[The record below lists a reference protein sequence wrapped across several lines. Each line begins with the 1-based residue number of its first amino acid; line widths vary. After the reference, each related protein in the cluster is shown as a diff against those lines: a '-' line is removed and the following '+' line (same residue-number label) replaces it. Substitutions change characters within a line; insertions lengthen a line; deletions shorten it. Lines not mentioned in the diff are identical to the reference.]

1 MKNKSLISNSLAVIT
16 GVFFACIFYGCTPLS
31 QTSGVDGLGKSLQL
45 RDKAYEPQ
53 IKTIK
58 LHPAFNEPQASLLPA
73 VAKLGQANLLL
84 QFDDL
89 KAERETYYARIVHC
103 NYDWSRSMLQ
113 DLEFLPDFNEFPLN
127 NFEFSIDT
135 HIPYVH
141 YWFNIPQV
149 KLPGNYVVVVYRG
162 SDKDDIIL
170 SRRFMI
176 YDTRI
181 AFSNERNLIGAGNI
195 AKLNQQINFTISY
208 GSQDL
213 INPLETVN
221 VSIRQ
226 NQRWDNI
233 ATNIKPSFVREI
245 EKQLEYRFFDDSKMF
260 KGGNEF
266 RFFDLRSLNSP
277 GRNVDFVKNNVKPFE
292 VTLVKDKS
300 RQHEAY
306 AQYLDL
312 NGGFINDNYDYRDA
326 SYTNYANVNFRLS
339 SPKIN
344 GDVYVTGA
352 FNYWNLGPENKMTYD
367 SLEKQYT
374 TAFLLKQGWYDYQY
388 YVRSKN
394 NPTYYFEGTHFET
407 ENKYE
412 IFVYYRAQRPNA
424 DLLIGYL
431 NLEKN
436 DR

>member
-1 MKNKSLISNSLAVIT
+1 MKNNALIFNSIILVFSAVL
-16 GVFFACIFYGCTPLS
+16 YLQSCTPIG
-31 QTSGVDGLGKSLQL
+31 QASGSDNSPYKTLQL
-45 RDKAYEPQ
+45 SDRAYEPQ

-58 LHPAFNEPQASLLPA
+58 LHPAFSEPQANLLPA

-89 KAERETYYARIVHC
+89 RAERDTYYARIIHC
-103 NYDWSRSMLQ
+103 NYDWTRSMLQ
-113 DLEFLPDFNEFPLN
+113 DLEFLPEFNEFPVN
-127 NFEFSIDT
+127 NFEFSVDT
-135 HIPYVH
+135 HIPYTH

-149 KLPGNYVVVVYRG
+149 KLPGNYVVVVYRA

-170 SRRFMI
+170 TRRFMV

-181 AFSNERNLIGAGNI
+181 AFSNERNLIGAGSV

-208 GSQDL
+208 GSLEL

-233 ATNIKPSFVREI
+233 ATSIKPSFVREI
-245 EKQLEYRFFDDSKMF
+245 EKQLEYRFFDDAKMF

-266 RFFDLRSLNSP
+266 RFFDIRSLGSP
-277 GRNVDFVKNNVKPFE
+277 GRNVESVKNTVKPFQL
-292 VTLVKDKS
+292 TLVKDKS

-306 AQYLDL
+306 AQYQDL
-312 NGGFINDNYDYRDA
+312 NGGFVNDNYDYRDA
-326 SYTNYANVNFRLS
+326 SFSNYAEVNFRLT

-352 FNYWNLGPENKMTYD
+352 FNYWNLGPENKMAYD
-367 SLEKQYT
+367 SIQKQYT
-374 TAFLLKQGWYDYQY
+374 STFLLKQGWYDYQY
-388 YVRSKN
+388 YVRSKSL
-394 NPTYYFEGTHFET
+394 PAYTLEGSHFET

-424 DLLIGYL
+424 DLLIGYISL
-431 NLEKN
+431 DKN

>member
-1 MKNKSLISNSLAVIT
+1 MKNNALILNSIIL
-16 GVFFACIFYGCTPLS
+16 VFSAILYLESCTPIG
-31 QTSGVDGLGKSLQL
+31 QTGSSEGNADKTLQL
-45 RDKAYEPQ
+45 SDKAYEPQ

-58 LHPAFNEPQASLLPA
+58 LHPALNEPQASLLPA
-73 VAKLGQANLLL
+73 VAKLGQPNLLL

-89 KAERETYYARIVHC
+89 RAERDTYYARIIHC
-103 NYDWSRSMLQ
+103 NYDWTRSMLQ
-113 DLEFLPDFNEFPLN
+113 DLEFLSEFNEFPIN
-127 NFEFSIDT
+127 NFEFSVDT

-141 YWFNIPQV
+141 YWFNVPSV
-149 KLPGNYVVVVYRG
+149 KLPGNYVVVVYRA
-162 SDKDDIIL
+162 SNKEDIIL
-170 SRRFMI
+170 SRRFMV

-181 AFSNERNLIGAGNI
+181 AFSNERNLIGAGSV

-208 GSQDL
+208 GSQEL

-221 VSIRQ
+221 VTIRQ

-233 ATNIKPSFVREI
+233 ATKIKPSFVREI

-277 GRNVDFVKNNVKPFE
+277 GRNVDFVKNTVRPFQA
-292 VTLVKDKS
+292 TLVKDKT

-306 AQYLDL
+306 AQYQDL
-312 NGGFINDNYDYRDA
+312 NGGFVNDNYDYRDA
-326 SYTNYANVNFRLS
+326 SYTNYAEVNFRLA

-352 FNYWNLGPENKMTYD
+352 FNYWNLGPDNKMMYD
-367 SLEKQYT
+367 SIQKLYT
-374 TAFLLKQGWYDYQY
+374 STFLLKQGWYDYQY
-388 YVRSKN
+388 YVRSKSL
-394 NPTYYFEGTHFET
+394 PAYTLEGTHFET

-424 DLLIGYL
+424 DLLIGYISL
-431 NLEKN
+431 DKN